1 MKRIY
6 QYTMNRL
13 VGLAILTVLITACH
27 TGAKRGKYISEK
39 VIQYIRKLGLL
50 DKDENIILFDA
61 QGATLWYGVKQ
72 GGSFFCDKRV
82 ATYWVT
88 QDERQRTKVDY
99 AFYKDIDS
107 ISLKDR
113 STALTYASY
122 LTVYKHDG
130 TKFRAYIDGNRQ
142 KITGFYKSALA
153 EWKKHK
159 ALRPVVSTN
168 LVNSTKHREISAGHM
183 MISEKVDTTI
193 YGNQIIYP
201 FKDTS
206 YKLLYKVLKDESYN
220 EDEKNAVLS
229 FVHPNGK
236 KTSLIFRDS
245 LYSMHGSI
253 EFKDMNN
260 DSVQDIMVF
269 YNTGGRANP
278 TYHLYLRDTIHHK
291 ITYVKGFED
300 LPNPNLD
307 TSNNIIAS
315 YALSGQS
322 IGYGF
327 YRINNHNK
335 LLNLWH
341 WVDAPMDDS
350 VRYDQAIKAI
360 LKKWGK

>member
-1 MKRIY
+1 
-6 QYTMNRL
+6 MNRISINTINCIVWL
-13 VGLAILTVLITACH
+13 PILAMLFSACN
-27 TGAKRGKYISEK
+27 TGAKRGQDMSEK
-39 VIQYIRKLGLL
+39 DIQYIRTLGLL

-61 QGATLWYGVKQ
+61 QGATIWYGIKE
-72 GGSFFCDKRV
+72 GGSFFSDKRI
-82 ATYWVT
+82 AGYWIAQYKQQKT
-88 QDERQRTKVDY
+88 TIDY

-107 ISLKDR
+107 ITLKDR
-113 STALTYASY
+113 STALTDASY

-142 KITGFYKSALA
+142 KVKDFYKSALE
-153 EWKKHK
+153 EWKKQK
-159 ALRPVVSTN
+159 ALRLVVSTN
-168 LVNSTKHREISAGHM
+168 LVSRAKRREISTGHM
-183 MISEKVDTTI
+183 MMGGKVDTTI
-193 YGNQIIYP
+193 YGNQLIYP

-206 YKLLYKVLKDESYN
+206 YKLLYTVLKDESDDEN
-220 EDEKNAVLS
+220 EKNAVLS
-229 FVHPNGK
+229 YVHTNGK
-236 KTSLIFRDS
+236 KSSLIFRDS
-245 LYSMHGSI
+245 LYSRGNFI
-253 EFKDMNN
+253 GFKDMNN
-260 DSVQDIMVF
+260 DSVRDIMVF

-307 TSNNIIAS
+307 TTNNLIAS

-341 WVDAPMDDS
+341 LVDAPMDDS
-350 VRYDQAIKAI
+350 VKYEQAVKAI